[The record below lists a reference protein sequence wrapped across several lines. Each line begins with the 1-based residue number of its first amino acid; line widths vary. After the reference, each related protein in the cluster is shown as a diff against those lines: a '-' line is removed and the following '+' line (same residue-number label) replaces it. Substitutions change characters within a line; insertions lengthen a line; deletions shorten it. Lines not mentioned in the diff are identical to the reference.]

1 MIKPFVTALLG
12 VLVIVI
18 IKAVRPEIALSARLC
33 TVGAL
38 FLFAVSGIEVMTD
51 YLNSFFSVS
60 GVDASYIKLALKV
73 TGICILTQTA
83 ADTCRDCTETA
94 LATAVELVGRF
105 LILTVSLP
113 IVKSLLEISIGLIK

>member
-1 MIKPFVTALLG
+1 MLKPFVTAILG
-12 VLVIVI
+12 VLIIVI

-33 TVGAL
+33 TVAVL
-38 FLFAVSGIEVMTD
+38 FAFAVSGIEVMTD

-60 GVDASYIKLALKV
+60 DVSESYIRLALKV

-83 ADTCRDCTETA
+83 ADTCRDCAETA
-94 LATAVELVGRF
+94 LANAVELAGRF
-105 LILTVSLP
+105 LILTISLP

>member
-33 TVGAL
+33 TVGVL

-60 GVDASYIKLALKV
+60 GVDTSYIKLALKV
-73 TGICILTQTA
+73 TGICIITQIT
-83 ADTCRDCTETA
+83 ADTCRDCAETS
-94 LATAVELVGRF
+94 LATTVELVGKF
-105 LILTVSLP
+105 LILTMSLP

>member
-1 MIKPFVTALLG
+1 MIKPFLTALLG

-18 IKAVRPEIALSARLC
+18 IKTVRPEIALSARLC

-38 FLFAVSGIEVMTD
+38 FLFAVSGIEVMAD

-60 GVDASYIKLALKV
+60 GVDTSYIKLALKV
-73 TGICILTQTA
+73 TGICIITQIT
-83 ADTCRDCTETA
+83 ADTCRDCAETS
-94 LATAVELVGRF
+94 LATTVELVGKF
-105 LILTVSLP
+105 LILTMSLP

>member
-1 MIKPFVTALLG
+1 MLKPFVTALLG

-18 IKAVRPEIALSARLC
+18 IKVVRPEIALSARLC
-33 TVGAL
+33 TVALL

-51 YLNSFFSVS
+51 YINSFFSVS

-73 TGICILTQTA
+73 TGICILTQIA
-83 ADTCRDCTETA
+83 ADTCRDCAETA
-94 LATAVELVGRF
+94 LATSVELVGRL
-105 LILTVSLP
+105 LILTASLP